1 MLNGSKMWITN
12 GPIASKPAGLSG
24 VELPPALRASMIGV
38 PACQPQMLL
47 LLGAAAGN
55 GSQVAQSHAAL
66 LMRFSAGTLIV
77 YAKTQADAGAHGIT
91 AFIIERGM
99 KVGP

>member
-1 MLNGSKMWITN
+1 
-12 GPIASKPAGLSG
+12 
-24 VELPPALRASMIGV
+24 MIGG

-47 LLGAAAGN
+47 LLGPAAGN

-66 LMRFSAGTLIV
+66 LMCFSAGTLIV
-77 YAKTQADAGAHGIT
+77 YAKTQPDAGAHGIT

-99 KVGP
+99 KVGREACATV